1 MSFVTER
8 VNVLNRNYKRGMQV
22 SFIIALMLMIAAFK
36 FAPGNSKP
44 EQIKQNG
51 QDLVFISDIIPATQ
65 PDRPP
70 PPPRPPVI
78 IEVSTGDDIVDIIL
92 PPTDINPD
100 ENVPDVPLPPKPPVI
115 KDEIVDFYLLESPPE
130 PVGGLSAISW
140 KIHYTELARRAGI
153 EGTVTIEAVL
163 DKEGNVIE
171 AFVKK
176 GIGGGLDE
184 IALLAVKDTKFIP
197 GKQRGKPVKVRL
209 SIPVKFRL
217 Q

>member
-8 VNVLNRNYKRGMQV
+8 VTALNRNYKMGLEV
-22 SFIIALMLMIAAFK
+22 SFIIVLILMIAAFR
-36 FAPGNSKP
+36 FAPGKSKP

-51 QDLVFISDIIPATQ
+51 QELVIISDIIPTTQ

-70 PPPRPPVI
+70 PPPRPPVR

-130 PVGGLSAISW
+130 PVGGLSAISR

-163 DKEGNVIE
+163 DKEGNVID

-176 GIGGGLDE
+176 GIGGGLDN
-184 IALLAVKDTKFIP
+184 IALQAVKDTKFIP